1 LIYAGDAAIDP
12 SYVEN
17 ARVCQ
22 SADVLNLT
30 LVPGKLVLCD
40 SDPTTSYYNVVGV
53 GGAAGIILANTP
65 TDGEALHLS
74 PPFSAPFAQVGNA
87 ARIAI
92 MDYIRATALP
102 VAKILPAMTLIPG
115 PKPAPQVAGF
125 SARGLLHATF
135 GYQWLKPD
143 IAAPGVD
150 ILAAGIRNEYYAFM
164 SGTSMACPHISGI
177 GALLKAVHPNWSPA
191 AIRSAMMTTATTLD
205 NSQSTIAVEETGL
218 TASPWAFGA
227 GLTLPER
234 AMSPGLVYDMGHDD
248 YFTFL
253 CALGYTTEE
262 IQVFEQRTFTCPP
275 QVRVE
280 DMNLPSFVALFNAQG
295 LASRSPVTFTR
306 FLTSVTSGVNNYTA
320 NVVHPQGFQISIDP
334 PTLSFYPTQ
343 LVQRFTVTVTPNGTT
358 DIPKYGSPGSVVW
371 TDGQHVV
378 QSPLVAAN
386 VDAWL

>member
-177 GALLKAVHPNWSPA
+177 GALL
-191 AIRSAMMTTATTLD
+191 
-205 NSQSTIAVEETGL
+205 
-218 TASPWAFGA
+218 
-227 GLTLPER
+227 
-234 AMSPGLVYDMGHDD
+234 
-248 YFTFL
+248 
-253 CALGYTTEE
+253 
-262 IQVFEQRTFTCPP
+262 
-275 QVRVE
+275 
-280 DMNLPSFVALFNAQG
+280 
-295 LASRSPVTFTR
+295 
-306 FLTSVTSGVNNYTA
+306 
-320 NVVHPQGFQISIDP
+320 
-334 PTLSFYPTQ
+334 
-343 LVQRFTVTVTPNGTT
+343 
-358 DIPKYGSPGSVVW
+358 
-371 TDGQHVV
+371 
-378 QSPLVAAN
+378 
-386 VDAWL
+386 